1 MDNIEI
7 MAAKSSSSDKSK
19 WLSFTAHSEDTA
31 DMICRIYDKWLSL
44 KERRYIAVQL
54 DNKSDIDTA
63 VSNARNYCRLIALL
77 HDIGKLTPAFQ
88 SKITDN
94 ITGHRELLLKYGFDL
109 DRINNQQKTP
119 HNAAGYAILEELGF
133 PSELAIIVGAHH
145 GKCSEDDLESSCH
158 LENYYGYKSAQKRE
172 WHILWEKW
180 SGYALSECGYSS
192 ANELPIPNVRLQMI
206 LTALLV
212 MSDWL
217 ASNTDNFPLTDVFC
231 KPTDRKERLYT
242 AWKNIG
248 LPLSWQADN
257 TYNTNEMFSERF
269 GFCANTV
276 QREVMDTVSNC
287 ISPGIYILE
296 APMGLGKTEA
306 ALAASEILAGKYQ
319 CGGIYFGLPT
329 QATANG
335 IFSRIKS
342 WAEQQCDGEKHTIR
356 LAHGMTEL
364 NDEYQKLFR
373 GKANDIDSNDDMIV
387 HEWFEGGKQA
397 LLADFVIGTV
407 DQFLLTSLKQKHV
420 MLRHLG
426 LAGKVVIIDE
436 CHAYDAY
443 MNVYLDRTLKWMGAY
458 EVPVII
464 LSATLPPQRRKE
476 LVKAYLN
483 TKKNIEIRSDPN
495 AYPVFTW
502 TDGEQVCEK
511 ALGDTAA
518 DKHISIDHFD
528 ESALAQKL
536 KERLYDGG
544 CAAVIVNTVKKA
556 QQLAKDLTDRLA
568 DYEIMCFHSRFT
580 ATDRTDIERTLLKRV
595 GKDSNPSDRN
605 RLIVVGTQV
614 IEQSLDIDF
623 DYMVTELC
631 PMDLLLQRS
640 GRLHRHNRDARPSA
654 LKKPVLS
661 ILQTDGRGS
670 ESIYGKWLLEQTEKY
685 LPEELHIPSCIPELV
700 GKVYAPAEETSGAW
714 EEHCRKISD
723 KRTKADKYCIN
734 SDKLKGKYTSLD
746 SLLDDDVGGSRQAE
760 ASVRDGEETIEV
772 LLMICG
778 EEGDFRFLPWR
789 NGGSGVSTLS
799 SLSDSEA
806 IAIARERI
814 RLPAFYSKTYNWNRT
829 IDELNAMPE
838 RWRDNVLLNR
848 ELLLLL
854 DENLECELLGRKL
867 RYSKEYGL
875 EEITENEG

>member
-7 MAAKSSSSDKSK
+7 MAAKSSSADKSK

-31 DMICRIYDKWLSL
+31 DMICKIFDKWLSS
-44 KERRYIAVQL
+44 KERRYIAMQL
-54 DNKSDIDTA
+54 DNRSDIDTA
-63 VSNARNYCRLIALL
+63 VSNARNYCRIIALL

-88 SKITDN
+88 SKITNN
-94 ITGHRELLLKYGFDL
+94 IAGHRELLLRSGFDL
-109 DRINNQQKTP
+109 DRIREPQKTP
-119 HNAAGYAILEELGF
+119 HSAAGYAILAELGF
-133 PSELAIIVGAHH
+133 PCEFAVIVGAHH
-145 GKCSEDDLESSCH
+145 GKCTEDDLECSSH
-158 LENYYGYKSAQKRE
+158 LENYYGHKSAQKKE
-172 WHILWEKW
+172 WRALWEKW
-180 SGYALSECGYSS
+180 AGYALSECGYASPD
-192 ANELPIPNVRLQMI
+192 ELPVPNVRLQMI

-217 ASNTDNFPLTDVFC
+217 ASNTDNFPLTDTFC
-231 KPTDRKERLYT
+231 TPADRKERLQS
-242 AWKNIG
+242 AWENIG
-248 LPLSWQADN
+248 LPSSWQADY
-257 TYNTNEMFSERF
+257 TYDTDGMFSERF

-276 QREVMDTVSNC
+276 QKEVMDIVSGC
-287 ISPGIYILE
+287 ISPGIYIIE
-296 APMGLGKTEA
+296 APMGVGKTEA
-306 ALAASEILAGKYQ
+306 ALAAAEILAGKYQ

-335 IFSRIKS
+335 IFVRIKS

-373 GKANDIDSNDDMIV
+373 GRANDIDPKDDMIV
-387 HEWFEGGKQA
+387 HEWFEGSKQA

-483 TKKNIEIRSDPN
+483 TKKDIEIVSDPN

-502 TDGEQVCEK
+502 TDDGQVYGKE
-511 ALGDTAA
+511 LGSSAENKCITVDRL
-518 DKHISIDHFD
+518 D
-528 ESALAQKL
+528 ESTLAERL
-536 KERLYDGG
+536 KERLHDGG

-556 QQLAKDLTDRLA
+556 QQIAETLKEELTE
-568 DYEIMCFHSRFT
+568 YEIMCFHSRFT
-580 ATDRTDIERTLLKRV
+580 AADRADIERNLLRRV
-595 GKDSNPSDRN
+595 GKYSGSSDRN

-623 DYMVTELC
+623 DYMITELC

-640 GRLHRHNRDARPSA
+640 GRLHRHNRDMRPQA

-661 ILQTDGRGS
+661 ILQTDSCGS
-670 ESIYGKWLLEQTEKY
+670 EAIYGKWLLEQTERY
-685 LPEELHIPSCIPELV
+685 LPKELHIPSCIPELV
-700 GKVYAPAEETSGAW
+700 GKVYASAEESSEAW
-714 EEHCRKISD
+714 EEYCRIISD

-734 SDKLKGKYTSLD
+734 SDRLKGKYTSLD
-746 SLLDDDVGGSRQAE
+746 MLLNDDVGGSRQAE

-778 EEGDFRFLPWR
+778 ENGDYRFLPWR
-789 NGGSGVSTLS
+789 NGGSGISTLS
-799 SLSDSEA
+799 SLSESEA

-814 RLPAFYSKTYNWNRT
+814 RLPAFYSKTYNWDRT
-829 IDELNAMPE
+829 IDELNVMPE
-838 RWRDNVLLNR
+838 RWRENVLLNR

-854 DENLECELLGRKL
+854 DENSECELIGRKL

>member
-7 MAAKSSSSDKSK
+7 MAAKSSSADQNK

-31 DMICRIYDKWLSL
+31 DMICKIYDKWLSS
-44 KERRYIAVQL
+44 KERRYIAMGL
-54 DNKSDIDTA
+54 DNGSDMDTA

-88 SKITDN
+88 SKITNN
-94 ITGHRELLLKYGFDL
+94 IARHRELLLQYGFDT
-109 DRINNQQKTP
+109 DRISEPQKTP
-119 HNAAGYAILEELGF
+119 HNAAGYAILAELGF
-133 PSELAIIVGAHH
+133 PSEFAVIVGAHH
-145 GKCSEDDLESSCH
+145 GKCTEDDLECSCH
-158 LENYYGYKSAQKRE
+158 LDNYYGYKSAQKKE
-172 WHILWEKW
+172 WRALWEKW
-180 SGYALSECGYSS
+180 VGYALSECGYSS
-192 ANELPIPNVRLQMI
+192 ANELPVPNVGLQMI
-206 LTALLV
+206 LTALLI

-217 ASNTDNFPLTDVFC
+217 ASNTDNFPLTDTFC
-231 KPTDRKERLYT
+231 TPTDRKERLHS

-248 LPLSWQADN
+248 LPSSWQADN
-257 TYNTNEMFSERF
+257 IYDTAGMFSERF

-276 QREVMDTVSNC
+276 QREVMDIVSGC

-296 APMGLGKTEA
+296 APMGIGKTEA
-306 ALAASEILAGKYQ
+306 ALAAAEILAGKYQ

-373 GKANDIDSNDDMIV
+373 GRANDIDTNADMIV
-387 HEWFEGGKQA
+387 HEWFEGSKQA

-483 TKKNIEIRSDPN
+483 TKKDIKIESDQN
-495 AYPVFTW
+495 AYPMLTW
-502 TDGEQVCEK
+502 TDCGQVYSKE
-511 ALGDTAA
+511 LGTSTEN
-518 DKHISIDHFD
+518 KHITVDRFD
-528 ESALAQKL
+528 ESTLAERL
-536 KERLYDGG
+536 KERLCDGG
-544 CAAVIVNTVKKA
+544 CAAVIVNTVNKA
-556 QQLAKDLTDRLA
+556 QRIAKALTEELAEH
-568 DYEIMCFHSRFT
+568 EIMCFHSRFT
-580 ATDRTDIERTLLKRV
+580 ATDRADIERTLLKRV
-595 GKDSNPSDRN
+595 GKDSKPSDRN

-640 GRLHRHNRDARPSA
+640 GRLHRHKRDIRPQI

-661 ILQTDGRGS
+661 ILQTDSCGS
-670 ESIYGKWLLEQTEKY
+670 ESIYGKWLLEQTERH
-685 LPEELHIPSCIPELV
+685 LPNELHIPFCIPELV
-700 GKVYAPAEETSGAW
+700 RKVYASAEETSEAW
-714 EEHCRKISD
+714 EEHCEKISR
-723 KRTKADKYCIN
+723 KRNNAKKYCIN
-734 SDKLKGKYTSLD
+734 SDNLKGKYTSLD
-746 SLLDDDVGGSRQAE
+746 TLLNDDVGSSRQAE

-772 LLMICG
+772 LMMICTDK
-778 EEGDFRFLPWR
+778 GDYRFLPWR

-814 RLPAFYSKTYNWNRT
+814 RLPVFYSKTYNWNST

-854 DENLECELLGRKL
+854 DGNLECKLIGKKL